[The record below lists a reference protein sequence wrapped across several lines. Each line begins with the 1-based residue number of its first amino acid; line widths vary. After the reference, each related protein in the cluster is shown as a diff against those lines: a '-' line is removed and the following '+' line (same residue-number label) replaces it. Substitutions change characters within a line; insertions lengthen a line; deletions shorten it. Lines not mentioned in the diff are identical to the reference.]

1 MSPHTRARGAC
12 CTLAA
17 LMVMAACQPA
27 AAPPLSAA
35 QKQAIADTLEQKI
48 AAAYDLSKP
57 GVVQRM
63 MSLYPDSGPVIS
75 AAAGRVTTSRDSL
88 EAELQTFW
96 KFVGSNMRDPR
107 WVWEKKYVEVL
118 SPTAAVLT
126 ATYHIPHIQ
135 PNGMPHDLAGA
146 WTALFERRNGKWVIV
161 QEHLSDVPMPAM

>member
-1 MSPHTRARGAC
+1 MSIRQH
-12 CTLAA
+12 
-17 LMVMAACQPA
+17 AACVALALLFISGCHPA
-27 AAPPLSAA
+27 AAPQLSAA
-35 QKQAIADTLEQKI
+35 EKQAIADTLEQKI

-57 GVVQRM
+57 NPVERM
-63 MSLYPDSGPVIS
+63 MSLYPDSGPIVS
-75 AAAGRVTTSRDSL
+75 AAAGRVITSRDSL
-88 EAELQTFW
+88 RADLATFW

-107 WVWEKKYVEVL
+107 WVWDKKYVEVV
-118 SPTAAVLT
+118 SPNAAVLT